1 MASQPVNDS
10 TAYKKTALKRYP
22 AVQQRETAEA
32 RYWRRF
38 KRPAVHSHQAPCTSI
53 HFSPVAPFDLAVT
66 TSLSI
71 KTYNKGGTLAKKTM
85 SRFSDVAFSGRWR
98 HDGRLI
104 AAGGNEGIVRTFE
117 ASSATALRNL
127 RGHTAPVHTVRWSID
142 GLRLLSGSDDK
153 TVRLWDVPTETVVG
167 TRDGHEDYVRSV
179 VASPTSPDTWAA
191 GSYDH
196 SVRVWDMRQSN
207 SDGPVF
213 GVDHGAPVEDLLFM
227 PGGSILISAGGNTLK
242 VWDVLKGGKLVQ
254 TLSNHQKTITCVCL
268 DGTETRLLSGSLDGH
283 VKIYSVQTYAVT
295 HGLKYQA
302 PIVSMAISPDNTHLV
317 VGTTDN
323 AVTIRQRE
331 VKAAEQRSQRAM
343 APEHLKGGTAR
354 YFARGKNVAPSAED
368 FQVTV
373 QRKQRLKPYDSALR
387 KFRYHDALDS
397 ALTSRNPVVV
407 VTVLEEMMHRGG
419 LSIALS
425 GRDEAALEPLLSFL
439 ARYTTNPRYAPLLI
453 DVCSVVFGLYTPVLG
468 QSEAIDELFTKLS
481 KTVKTELTAQKK
493 MLEVVGCLDA
503 VMSSERNVTTDT
515 AGAGVDAATRAAA
528 GSSSASAGGGGA
540 GGAASSSASR

>member
-117 ASSATALRNL
+117 ASR
-127 RGHTAPVHTVRWSID
+127 
-142 GLRLLSGSDDK
+142 
-153 TVRLWDVPTETVVG
+153 
-167 TRDGHEDYVRSV
+167 
-179 VASPTSPDTWAA
+179 
-191 GSYDH
+191 YDH